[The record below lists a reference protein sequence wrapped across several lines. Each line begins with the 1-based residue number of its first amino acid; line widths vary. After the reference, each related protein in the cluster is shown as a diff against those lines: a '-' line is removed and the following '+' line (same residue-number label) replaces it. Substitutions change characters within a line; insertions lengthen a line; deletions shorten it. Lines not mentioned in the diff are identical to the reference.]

1 MYIVLLFPFLFLLHE
16 IEEVV
21 VQRRWMALHQARLL
35 QRFPRLRR
43 LIEHLGSLSTKAF
56 AVAASEELLL
66 LLLVTCYVLV
76 DGPGCF
82 YVWAAVFIAFAVH
95 LHVHVVQAVAVVGY
109 VPGLLTTLLLLPT
122 CYLGIQ
128 TIWLRTSGWEILGL
142 GIAGTVFIALNLRFA
157 HWLGKRV
164 A

>member
-1 MYIVLLFPFLFLLHE
+1 M
-16 IEEVV
+16 EEVV

-35 QRFPRLRR
+35 QRFPRLRG
-43 LIEHLGSLSTKAF
+43 LIAHLGSLSTKAF

-95 LHVHVVQAVAVVGY
+95 LHVHVVQAVAVRGY

-122 CYLGIQ
+122 CYLGLQ

-142 GIAGTVFIALNLRFA
+142 GIAGTIFIALNLRFA

-164 A
+164 S

>member
-35 QRFPRLRR
+35 QRFPRLRG
-43 LIEHLGSLSTKAF
+43 LIAHLGSLSTKAF

-82 YVWAAVFIAFAVH
+82 YVWAAVFIAFTVH
-95 LHVHVVQAVAVVGY
+95 LHVHVVEAVAVRGY

-122 CYLGIQ
+122 CYLGLQ

-142 GIAGTVFIALNLRFA
+142 GIAGTLCIALNLRFA
-157 HWLGKRV
+157 HWLGQRM
-164 A
+164 

>member
-21 VQRRWMALHQARLL
+21 VQHRWMALHKGKLL
-35 QRFPRLRR
+35 QRFPRLRK
-43 LIEHLGSLSTKAF
+43 LIEYLCSMTTKAF

-76 DGPGCF
+76 DGPGSF
-82 YVWAAVFIAFAVH
+82 YVWSAVFIAFAVH
-95 LHVHVVQAVAVVGY
+95 LHVHVVQAVVVTGY
-109 VPGLLTTLLLLPT
+109 VPGLLTTLLLLPY
-122 CYLGIQ
+122 CYLGLQ
-128 TIWLRTSGWEILGL
+128 TIWLRTSGWEMLGL
-142 GIAGTVFIALNLRFA
+142 GIAGTLFIALNLRFA

-164 A
+164 